1 MKSMF
6 NSCASLPFFSG
17 DSEVSTPKGQAEKMS
32 EKTNALLSILMYVCC
47 SVSMVLVNKCI
58 SVSLEPE
65 VRARMPQ
72 ISVIAFQCF
81 VAVVLVEVAKAYKF
95 VDYPAF
101 DMKTA
106 KAWLPLNVLFV
117 SMLCTGFLSLVYNN
131 VPMVTVCKN
140 LANFFTILGDFWFFG
155 ERVSQLTITAVAVMT
170 SGAIYAGFN
179 DLGFSAVGYMWMLL
193 NCISTSGYVLYMRF
207 ASTTIKLP
215 KFGMVF
221 YNNLLSMFILSP
233 LIIIMG
239 ELPAL
244 MDPEIMTPSF
254 IVANVAAGFLGFYL
268 NFASLWCVSSTSATT
283 YAIFGS
289 LNKVPITVLGFF
301 LFDAALTTEGVWG
314 VVIATAGGFLYAYSK
329 IKESGVKKAKN
340 SNASLASPRN
350 KSDSNGGSS
359 A

>member
-1 MKSMF
+1 
-6 NSCASLPFFSG
+6 
-17 DSEVSTPKGQAEKMS
+17 
-32 EKTNALLSILMYVCC
+32 
-47 SVSMVLVNKCI
+47 MVLVNKCI

-65 VRARMPQ
+65 VRERMPQ

-106 KAWLPLNVLFV
+106 RAWLPLNILFV

-155 ERVSQLTITAVAVMT
+155 EKVSQLTLSSVAVMT
-170 SGAIYAGFN
+170 SGAIFAGFN
-179 DLGFSAVGYMWMLL
+179 DLGFSFVGYMWMLL
-193 NCISTSGYVLYMRF
+193 NCMTTSGYVLYMRF
-207 ASTTIKLP
+207 ASTSIKLP

-314 VVIATAGGFLYAYSK
+314 VCIATCGGFLYAYSK
-329 IKESGVKKAKN
+329 IRESNLKQKAKN
-340 SNASLASPRN
+340 SNQSLSSPRN